1 MRNNIPTAALSEFV
15 NEVAQTPEEGLM
27 TYGIEIDW
35 ESGTRTRTQTKPMLV
50 GPHRVSRSFEWKA
63 DEPRQLMGNNH
74 GPNPQELLLSGLGSC
89 MMVSFIAG
97 RHRRGHSTGIRQDRF
112 RRRIWTCAVSSGLAP
127 TRPVGFPE
135 ISYTIHATGDA
146 TPEQFEELHRK
157 AIAHS
162 PNAQTIENPV
172 KLNGQIISTQ
182 ISD

>member
-27 TYGIEIDW
+27 SYGIEIDW
-35 ESGTRTRTQTKPMLV
+35 ESGTRTRSQTKPMLV

-97 RHRRGHSTGIRQDRF
+97 ATAEGIQLETVKLDFEGVLDLRGF
-112 RRRIWTCAVSSGLAP
+112 FGLGTNAP
-127 TRPVGFPE
+127 IGFPE
-135 ISYTIHATGDA
+135 ISYTLHVTGDA
-146 TPEQFEELHRK
+146 KQEDFEELHRK
-157 AIAHS
+157 AVLHS
-162 PNAQTIENPV
+162 PNAQTIINPV
-172 KLNGQIISTQ
+172 ALKGDIICTAVKA
-182 ISD
+182 